1 MKAVRKPRKR
11 FKGILSADEEKS
23 ALTIK
28 APTTTANPIMV
39 QFIGRISL
47 RNPVAFFIP
56 RFDTTIIGEEWTY
69 LRGGH
74 RYQLLNCRITPKAF
88 VLSSRSIP

>member
-1 MKAVRKPRKR
+1 VKAVRKPRKR

-28 APTTTANPIMV
+28 ANPIMV